1 MSDERRAREPMPY
14 LRTRPATMLTAI
26 GLCTAIVAMHLVPEA
41 RDVGASP
48 APVTVVAG
56 TR

>member
-26 GLCTAIVAMHLVPEA
+26 GLCAEIVAMHLIPEA

>member
-1 MSDERRAREPMPY
+1 MSDERQAREPMPY
-14 LRTRPATMLTAI
+14 LRTRLATMLTAI
-26 GLCTAIVAMHLVPEA
+26 GLCAAIIAMHLVPEP
-41 RDVGASP
+41 RDVGGIP